1 MSETDNNLPLRGLTI
16 IDAATMLAAP
26 WAAAFLGDYGAR
38 VIKVEHPE
46 RGDTVRAYG
55 RQKNGV
61 SLFWKTL
68 GRNKESITLN
78 LGKPE
83 GQEIFKKLAVA
94 ADVVIENY
102 RPGTMERWG
111 IGWDTLSAL
120 NPSLIM
126 LRVSAFGQTGPY
138 SSRPGFGT
146 VAEAMSG
153 FASTNGPKDQ
163 PTLPGIAL
171 ADGVC
176 GIFSALSVMIAV
188 HERSHNPEKRGQ
200 YIDMALYEP
209 LMRMLDAELM
219 AYDQLGEIVRPVGNS
234 SMSFAPRNA
243 YQCKDGT
250 WMALSGSAQPIA
262 ARVFEAIGRPELIED
277 ERFCDNA
284 ARLRNVE
291 ELDRLIG
298 DWIKERDMDEVQRV
312 FGEVGAVIGPMYT
325 TRQVFEDPH
334 YKYRGSFAAVEDE
347 ELGTTLR
354 MPNVMGIFSRTPGRI
369 AHAGQP
375 KGKSN
380 DAIFRGMLG
389 LTEEECRDLAAK
401 GVI

>member
-1 MSETDNNLPLRGLTI
+1 
-16 IDAATMLAAP
+16 
-26 WAAAFLGDYGAR
+26 
-38 VIKVEHPE
+38 
-46 RGDTVRAYG
+46 
-55 RQKNGV
+55 
-61 SLFWKTL
+61 
-68 GRNKESITLN
+68 
-78 LGKPE
+78 
-83 GQEIFKKLAVA
+83 
-94 ADVVIENY
+94 
-102 RPGTMERWG
+102 MERWG

-153 FASTNGPKDQ
+153 FASANGPKGQ

-176 GIFSALSVMIAV
+176 GIFSALSIMIAV
-188 HERSHNPEKRGQ
+188 HERSQNPEKRGQ

-209 LMRMLDAELM
+209 LMRLLDAELM
-219 AYDQLGEIVRPVGNS
+219 AYNQLGEIVQPAGNS
-234 SMSFAPRNA
+234 SMAFAPRNA

-250 WMALSGSAQPIA
+250 WMALSGSAQPVA

-291 ELDRLIG
+291 ELDKFIG
-298 DWIKERDMDEVQRV
+298 DWIKERDMQEVQRV
-312 FGEVGAVIGPMYT
+312 FEEVGAVIGPMCT
-325 TRQVFEDPH
+325 VKQVFEDPH
-334 YKYRGSFAAVEDE
+334 YTHRKSFVDVEDE
-347 ELGTTLR
+347 EMRDVLH
-354 MPNVMGIFSRTPGRI
+354 MPNVMGIFSRTPGRV

-380 DAIFRGMLG
+380 DAVF
-389 LTEEECRDLAAK
+389 
-401 GVI
+401 

>member
-1 MSETDNNLPLRGLTI
+1 MSGENALPLSGLTI

-26 WAAAFLGDYGAR
+26 WGAAFLGDYGAK

-55 RQKNGV
+55 KQKNGV

-68 GRNKESITLN
+68 GRNKQAITLN

-83 GQEIFKKLAVA
+83 GQEVFKKLAA
-94 ADVVIENY
+94 KADVVIENY

-111 IGWDTLSAL
+111 IGWETLSAL

-126 LRVSAFGQTGPY
+126 LRVSAFGQKGPY
-138 SSRPGFGT
+138 ASRPGFGT

-153 FASTNGPKDQ
+153 FASTNGSQ
-163 PTLPGIAL
+163 SHPTLPGIAL

-176 GIFSALSVMIAV
+176 GIFSALSIMIAV
-188 HERSHNPEKRGQ
+188 HERSRNPEKRGQ

-209 LMRMLDAELM
+209 LMRLLDAELM
-219 AYDQLGEIVRPVGNS
+219 AYDQLGEIVRPMGNS
-234 SMSFAPRNA
+234 SLSFAPRNA

-262 ARVFEAIGRPELIED
+262 ERIFKAIGRPDLIED
-277 ERFCDNA
+277 PSFRNNA
-284 ARLRNVE
+284 ARLAHVE
-291 ELDRLIG
+291 ELDTLIG
-298 DWIKERDMDEVQRV
+298 SWIKERNMDEVQRV
-312 FGEVGAVIGPMYT
+312 FSEAGAVIGPMYT
-325 TRQVFEDPH
+325 TKQVYEDPH
-334 YKYRGSFAAVEDE
+334 FLQRGSFAAVEDE
-347 ELGTTLR
+347 ELGTTIR
-354 MPNVMGIFSRTPGRI
+354 MPNVMGIFSRTPGKI
-369 AHAGQP
+369 FHAGQP

-380 DAIFRGMLG
+380 AAIFQGMLG
-389 LTEEECRDLAAK
+389 LSEEECRELAAK
-401 GVI
+401 GII

>member
-1 MSETDNNLPLRGLTI
+1 MSGKENNLPLRDLTI

-38 VIKVEHPE
+38 VIKIEHPE

-55 RQKNGV
+55 KQKNGV

-68 GRNKESITLN
+68 GRNKEAMTLN

-83 GQEIFKKLAVA
+83 GQEIFKKLVA
-94 ADVVIENY
+94 GADVLIENY

-111 IGWDTLSAL
+111 IGWDTLSAI

-153 FASTNGPKDQ
+153 FASTNGSKEQ

-171 ADGVC
+171 GDGVC

-188 HERSHNPEKRGQ
+188 HERSQNPEKRGQ

-209 LMRMLDAELM
+209 LMRLLDAELM
-219 AYDQLGEIVRPVGNS
+219 AYDQLGEIARPMGNAS
-234 SMSFAPRNA
+234 LSFAPRNA

-262 ARVFEAIGRPELIED
+262 ARVFQAIGQPELIED
-277 ERFCDNA
+277 PRFCDNA
-284 ARLRNVE
+284 ARLQHTE
-291 ELDRLIG
+291 ELDKIIG
-298 DWIKERDMDEVQRV
+298 AWIKERDMDTVQRV
-312 FGEVGAVIGPMYT
+312 FGEAEAVIGPMYNT
-325 TRQVFEDPH
+325 KQVYEDPH
-334 YKYRGSFAAVEDE
+334 YIHRGSFVAVKDE
-347 ELGTTLR
+347 ELGATLH
-354 MPNVMGIFSRTPGRI
+354 MPNVMGIFSRTPGRV

-375 KGKSN
+375 KGASN
-380 DAIFRGMLG
+380 KAILCDMLG
-389 LTEEECRDLAAK
+389 LTQEECDALAAR
-401 GVI
+401 GII

>member
-1 MSETDNNLPLRGLTI
+1 MSGIDNCLPLSGLTI

-38 VIKVEHPE
+38 VIKVEHPD

-55 RQKNGV
+55 KLKEGI

-68 GRNKESITLN
+68 GRNKEAVTLN
-78 LGKPE
+78 LSKPE
-83 GQEIFKKLAVA
+83 GQEVFKKLAA
-94 ADVVIENY
+94 KADVVIENY

-126 LRVSAFGQTGPY
+126 LRVTAFGQTGPY

-146 VAEAMSG
+146 VAEAVSG

-176 GIFSALSVMIAV
+176 GIFSALSIMIAV
-188 HERSHNPEKRGQ
+188 HERSQNPEKRGQ

-219 AYDQLGEIVRPVGNS
+219 AYDQLGEIVRPVGNA

-262 ARVFEAIGRPELIED
+262 ARIFEAIGRPELIKD

-298 DWIKERDMDEVQRV
+298 DWIKEREMHEVQRV
-312 FGEVGAVIGPMYT
+312 FDDVGAVIGPMYNA
-325 TRQVFEDPH
+325 RQVFEDPH
-334 YKYRGSFAAVEDE
+334 YKHRGSFAAVEDE
-347 ELGTTLR
+347 ELGTTLH

-380 DAIFRGMLG
+380 EAVFRGMLG
-389 LTEEECRDLAAK
+389 LTEEECRELAAK

>member
-1 MSETDNNLPLRGLTI
+1 MNATDNTLPLRDLLI

-55 RQKNGV
+55 KRKNGI

-68 GRNKESITLN
+68 GRNKEAVTLN

-83 GQEIFKKLAVA
+83 GREIFKKLAA
-94 ADVVIENY
+94 KADVVIENY
-102 RPGTMERWG
+102 RPGTMEKWG
-111 IGWDTLSAL
+111 IGWDALSAI

-126 LRVSAFGQTGPY
+126 LRVTAFGQTGPY

-153 FASTNGPKDQ
+153 FASTNGAKDQ

-176 GIFSALSVMIAV
+176 GIFSALSIMIAV
-188 HERSHNPEKRGQ
+188 HERSQNPDKRGQ
-200 YIDMALYEP
+200 FIDMSLYEP

-219 AYDQLGEIVRPVGNS
+219 AYDQLGEIMRPVGNGS
-234 SMSFAPRNA
+234 LSFAPRNA

-262 ARVFEAIGRPELIED
+262 ARVFEAIGQPELIND
-277 ERFCDNA
+277 ERFCDNE
-284 ARLRNVE
+284 ARLRNVK
-291 ELDRLIG
+291 ELDTLIAA
-298 DWIKERDMDEVQRV
+298 WIGERDMHEVQRV

-325 TRQVFEDPH
+325 TKQVFEDPH
-334 YKYRGSFAAVEDE
+334 FQFRESFASVKDE

-369 AHAGQP
+369 NHPGQP

-380 DAIFRGMLG
+380 DDVFRDMLG
-389 LTEEECRDLAAK
+389 MSENECRDLAAK
-401 GVI
+401 GII

>member
-1 MSETDNNLPLRGLTI
+1 MSGTDKKLPLSGLTI

-55 RQKNGV
+55 KLKDGV

-68 GRNKESITLN
+68 GRNKEAVTLN

-83 GQEIFKKLAVA
+83 GQEIFKKLAA
-94 ADVVIENY
+94 KADVVIENY
-102 RPGTMERWG
+102 RPSTMERWG
-111 IGWDTLSAL
+111 IGWDTLSAI

-126 LRVSAFGQTGPY
+126 LRVTAFGQTGPY

-176 GIFSALSVMIAV
+176 GVFSALSIMIAV
-188 HERSHNPEKRGQ
+188 HERSQNPEKRGQ

-219 AYDQLGEIVRPVGNS
+219 AYDQLGEIARPVGNS

-250 WMALSGSAQPIA
+250 WMALSGSAQPVA
-262 ARVFEAIGRPELIED
+262 ARVFEAIARPELIED
-277 ERFCDNA
+277 ERFRDNA

-298 DWIKERDMDEVQRV
+298 DWIKERDMHEVQRV
-312 FGEVGAVIGPMYT
+312 FGEVGAVIGPMYD

-334 YKYRGSFAAVEDE
+334 YKHRGSFAAVEDE
-347 ELGTTLR
+347 ELGTTLH

-380 DAIFRGMLG
+380 EAVFSGMLG

>member
-1 MSETDNNLPLRGLTI
+1 MQKRENALPLSGLTV

-38 VIKVEHPE
+38 VIKIEHPE
-46 RGDTVRAYG
+46 KGDTVRAYG

-68 GRNKESITLN
+68 ARNKEAITLN

-83 GQEIFKKLAVA
+83 GQAIFKKLAA
-94 ADVVIENY
+94 KADVVIENY

-111 IGWDTLSAL
+111 IGWDALSEI

-153 FASTNGPKDQ
+153 FASVNGAKDQ

-176 GIFSALSVMIAV
+176 GVFSALSVMIAV
-188 HERSHNPEKRGQ
+188 HERSQNPGNRGQ

-209 LMRMLDAELM
+209 LMRLLDAELM
-219 AYDQLGEIVRPVGNS
+219 AYDQLGVVAKPSGNS
-234 SMSFAPRNA
+234 SESFAPRNA

-262 ARVFEAIGRPELIED
+262 ARVFQAIGRPELIND

-284 ARLRNVE
+284 ARLRNVK
-291 ELDRLIG
+291 ELDSLIG
-298 DWIKERDMDEVQRV
+298 SWIKERDMDEVQHV

-325 TRQVFEDPH
+325 TKQVYEDPH
-334 YKYRGSFAAVEDE
+334 YIYRESFAAVEDH
-347 ELGTTLR
+347 ELGATLR
-354 MPNVMGIFSRTPGRI
+354 MPNVMGKFSRTPGRI
-369 AHAGQP
+369 SHAGQP
-375 KGKSN
+375 MGKSN
-380 DAIFRGMLG
+380 TAIFRNMLG
-389 LTEEECRDLAAK
+389 LSEEECAALRAK
-401 GVI
+401 GII